1 MKGAISTRPCS
12 RSRPC
17 LLPSGDSRVRA
28 SVDSIRRG
36 LSQDR
41 CLFRY
46 RLDDGFGRPVV
57 AFIIC
62 TFWLAE
68 ALAATGRPEEAR
80 ALMGRRRPVLSP
92 LGLLSE
98 DYETS
103 TLRML
108 GNFPQ
113 AYSHVGFIH
122 AAFAATPRWRD
133 IL

>member
-1 MKGAISTRPCS
+1 
-12 RSRPC
+12 
-17 LLPSGDSRVRA
+17 
-28 SVDSIRRG
+28 
-36 LSQDR
+36 
-41 CLFRY
+41 
-46 RLDDGFGRPVV
+46 VV

-80 ALMGRRRPVLSP
+80 AVMGRLRPVLSP

-122 AAFAATPRWRD
+122 AAFAAPPRWRD